1 MVGKGSPK
9 VSMSS
14 RGLPKFG
21 RMLATPSSSMKRV
34 SPQSRLAKKTT
45 SSPKA
50 KQRAVWNM
58 QLEKLLV
65 EILHEYKDSVCK
77 GDNGWNSEGWNRM
90 VKEFHAWNKFVSFTK
105 TQIQEKE
112 GQLKR
117 DYKMLKAA
125 RQQSGSN
132 WNEKRRMVEGSSAM
146 WANLEIVSYFVIN
159 IFLCM

>member
-1 MVGKGSPK
+1 M
-9 VSMSS
+9 M
-14 RGLPKFG
+14 
-21 RMLATPSSSMKRV
+21 
-34 SPQSRLAKKTT
+34 
-45 SSPKA
+45 
-50 KQRAVWNM
+50 
-58 QLEKLLV
+58 
-65 EILHEYKDSVCK
+65 
-77 GDNGWNSEGWNRM
+77 
-90 VKEFHAWNKFVSFTK
+90 KEFHAWNKLVSFTK

-132 WNEKRRMVEGSSAM
+132 WNEKRCMVEGSSAM